1 MSEKKEQTSLWQR
14 IMQNVKYCIH
24 DVWDDSRSVWS
35 VRTVKIINLSIRSF
49 LDRDLQMR
57 SCALTYNTVLA
68 VVPALAMLFAIA
80 RGFGFQN
87 LLQSELFRYFPAQR
101 QALETALSY
110 VDNYLAQ
117 ASQGIFIGIGLIFL
131 LWTLISLMSNV
142 EDTFNHV
149 WGVST
154 KRSLQRKFTDYTA
167 LFLLLPLLMVCSA
180 GITIFMSDAV
190 QHLFADN
197 ALSPMVH
204 RLLACTPTLISWII
218 FTAAYYMVP
227 NTKVRFK
234 GALFAGVLCGTLFQV
249 VQWLF
254 VSGQLYVSKYNAI
267 YGSFAFLPLL
277 LVWLQ
282 LSWLI
287 TLSGVVLTYAWQN
300 FDSFTYRDKAQ
311 KISQSYSNRL
321 AIAVLSQAVKRFKQ
335 KKGLLTRSG
344 VIRDFDIPSQLADQL
359 LGNLLQTGLLN
370 QVSLE
375 NEEEIAYQPAF
386 DPDDFT
392 VNDTVN
398 RLSQLGN
405 SDFIPK
411 ADARFANIWSAMQ
424 DNQQQKTAD
433 VLLLDLPDPETD
445 DPAIFE
451 VTD

>member
-1 MSEKKEQTSLWQR
+1 MSEKKEQISLWQR

-35 VRTVKIINLSIRSF
+35 VRTVKIINLSIRSY

-101 QALETALSY
+101 QALETALTY

-149 WGVST
+149 WGVNT

-190 QHLFADN
+190 QRVFAGN
-197 ALSPMVH
+197 ALSPLVH
-204 RLLACTPTLISWII
+204 RLLAFTPTVISWII
-218 FTAAYYMVP
+218 FTAAYCMVP

-234 GALFAGVLCGTLFQV
+234 GALFAGVLCGKLFQV

-300 FDSFTYRDKAQ
+300 FDSFAYRDKAE

-335 KKGLLTRSG
+335 KKGLLTRCG
-344 VIRDFDIPSQLADQL
+344 VIHDFDIPSQLADQL
-359 LGNLLQTGLLN
+359 LGNLLQAGLLN
-370 QVSLE
+370 QVNRD
-375 NEEEIAYQPAF
+375 NEKEIAFQPAF

-392 VNDTVN
+392 VKDTAN

-411 ADARFANIWSAMQ
+411 ADARFAEIWSAIQ
-424 DNQQQKTAD
+424 DSQEQKTD
-433 VLLLDLPDPETD
+433 DILLLDLPDPETD

-451 VTD
+451 GTD

>member
-14 IMQNVKYCIH
+14 IMHNVKYCIH

-35 VRTVKIINLSIRSF
+35 VRTVKIINLSIRSY

-101 QALETALSY
+101 QALETALTY

-149 WGVST
+149 WGVNT

-190 QHLFADN
+190 QRVFADN
-197 ALSPMVH
+197 ALSPLVH
-204 RLLACTPTLISWII
+204 RLLAFTPTVISWII

-300 FDSFTYRDKAQ
+300 FDSFAYRDKAE

-335 KKGLLTRSG
+335 KKGLLTRCG
-344 VIRDFDIPSQLADQL
+344 VIHDFNIPSQLADQL
-359 LGNLLQTGLLN
+359 LGNLLQAGLLN
-370 QVSLE
+370 QINRD
-375 NEEEIAYQPAF
+375 NEEEIAFQPAF

-392 VNDTVN
+392 VNDTAN

-411 ADARFANIWSAMQ
+411 ADARFAKIWSAIQ
-424 DNQQQKTAD
+424 DSQQQKTD
-433 VLLLDLPDPETD
+433 DILLLDLPDPETD

-451 VTD
+451 GTD

>member
-35 VRTVKIINLSIRSF
+35 VRTVKIINLSIRSY

-101 QALETALSY
+101 QALETALTY

-149 WGVST
+149 WGVNT

-190 QHLFADN
+190 QRVFADN
-197 ALSPMVH
+197 ALSPLVH
-204 RLLACTPTLISWII
+204 RLLAFTPTVISWII

-300 FDSFTYRDKAQ
+300 FDSFAYRDKAE

-335 KKGLLTRSG
+335 KKGLLTRCG
-344 VIRDFDIPSQLADQL
+344 VIHDFDIPSQLADQL
-359 LGNLLQTGLLN
+359 LGNLLQAGLLN
-370 QVSLE
+370 QVNRE
-375 NEEEIAYQPAF
+375 NEEEIAFQPAF

-392 VNDTVN
+392 VNDTAN

-411 ADARFANIWSAMQ
+411 ADARFAKIWSAIQ
-424 DNQQQKTAD
+424 DSQEQKTD
-433 VLLLDLPDPETD
+433 DILLLDLPDPETD

-451 VTD
+451 GTD